1 MNVEISKKQ
10 ELINIAG
17 ELFYTKGYS
26 KTSIQN
32 IIDRANIAKGTFY
45 HYFKSKEDLLTSF
58 TDTQVSALYV
68 LVNKILEE
76 DIPATNKFSK
86 LFQSASNWKNQNA
99 ESIRFLMKIMTSE
112 SNLILRHN
120 MLQQQIKKLAPI
132 YKSIIDQGIE
142 EGSFIV
148 NDSEYTASFL
158 LNSFSGFGDMVYG
171 ILDAP
176 VYTGEILDQFRVL
189 MKNFEDSLERLL
201 GIKEGTIH
209 VVDDV
214 VLEEL
219 LKGLLEA

>member
-32 IIDRANIAKGTFY
+32 IIDKANIAKGTFY
-45 HYFKSKEDLLTSF
+45 HYFKSKEDLLTHF
-58 TDTQVSALYV
+58 TDIQVSALYE
-68 LVNKILEE
+68 LSYKILAE
-76 DIPATNKFSK
+76 DIPAIDKFSK
-86 LFQSASNWKNQNA
+86 LFQSTSNWKNVNVGA
-99 ESIRFLMKIMTSE
+99 IRFLMKIMTSE
-112 SNLILRHN
+112 SNLMLRHN
-120 MLQQQIKKLAPI
+120 MMQQQVKKLKPI
-132 YKSIIDQGIE
+132 YKSIIDQGIT
-142 EGSFIV
+142 EGSFNI

-158 LNSFSGFGDMVYG
+158 LSSFSGLGDMVYG
-171 ILDAP
+171 ILGAP
-176 VYTGEILDQFRVL
+176 VYTKEILDQFRAL
-189 MKNFEDSLERLL
+189 MKNFEDSLERIL
-201 GIKEGTIH
+201 GINEGTIR